1 MSEREFEESARLFAA
16 GQISRRRFI
25 KRLVAGGAS
34 VAAAVAFADVTAAGA
49 FGRWGKSDWGHGH
62 TYGDHYGK
70 PYGKPCDDH
79 VYGGHHGH
87 KGKPEHR
94 RPPKHDGPPE
104 HHWPPAEHGPPK
116 ERGDSTSFWARW
128 SRRKR

>member
-1 MSEREFEESARLFAA
+1 MSEREFEESARLFAS

-62 TYGDHYGK
+62 TYGK

-79 VYGGHHGH
+79 VYGKHHGH
-87 KGKPEHR
+87 GHKNDEDNDDND
-94 RPPKHDGPPE
+94 RPPKH
-104 HHWPPAEHGPPK
+104 HW
-116 ERGDSTSFWARW
+116 S
-128 SRRKR
+128 